1 MFDLST
7 EWILK
12 INTSRQATKDTSGSY
27 QPIQA
32 IEPDVLFT
40 KPIIGVHITS
50 PSAPSNWYSAGELL
64 QVFLVGFGKGEAE
77 SENHRIVL
85 NRYQIIR
92 FTEFPF
98 YSGDTRYLLSFAPRS
113 YLRDIQ
119 AKIWEYQ
126 GTIQGTTPED
136 LQASLSSSTQQLL
149 ASQSSIKEIA
159 NRILQRI
166 PEVDS

>member
-7 EWILK
+7 QWQLK
-12 INTSRQATKDTSGSY
+12 ISTSRQAGKDTSGNY
-27 QPIQA
+27 QPIKA
-32 IEPDVLFT
+32 IEPDVIFL
-40 KPIIGVHITS
+40 KPIIGVHIVS

-77 SENHRIVL
+77 GENHRIIL

-98 YSGDTRYLLSFAPRS
+98 YSGQTKYLLSFAPRY

-119 AKIWEYQ
+119 IRIWEYQ
-126 GTIQGTTPED
+126 GTEQGVSPED
-136 LQASLSSSTQQLL
+136 LQASLNNTKQQLL
-149 ASQSSIKEIA
+149 ASQNSIKEIQ
-159 NRILQRI
+159 NKILQKL
-166 PEVDS
+166 EGGTQ